1 MLYSYFNRPPKKADR
16 GDAVAESLRAA
27 LGCCDVY
34 IVCDVY
40 AAFLEFP
47 YEVWCSESVIRN
59 HPRVLR
65 AIRESPVEEGVRE
78 WHRDGFILAVDMKA
92 HTPPSALHLV
102 EKVDIMLH

>member
-1 MLYSYFNRPPKKADR
+1 MLYSYYNRPPKKADQ

-27 LGCCDVY
+27 LGPCDVY

-47 YEVWCSESVIRN
+47 YEVWCSGSVVRN

-65 AIRESPVEEGVRE
+65 AIRETPVEGARE

-92 HTPPSALHLV
+92 RTPPSVHPI